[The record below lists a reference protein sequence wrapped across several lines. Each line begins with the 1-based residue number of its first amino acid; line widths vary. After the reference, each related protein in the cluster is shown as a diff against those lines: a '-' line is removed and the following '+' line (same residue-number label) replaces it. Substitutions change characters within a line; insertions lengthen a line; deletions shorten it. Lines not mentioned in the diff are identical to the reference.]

1 MIKSQIQ
8 EFKVVFTESIPID
21 LVDGYLYISMEYCM
35 AKHKCPCGCGL
46 TVITPI
52 LPKRWHLY
60 YDGETIET
68 MIKIAKKVPT
78 LMYISKGRE
87 EPTETFM
94 KKNCPKTKL
103 YVMGKHMMFWEFPK
117 EFNQVFDDFL
127 READIQ

>member
-8 EFKVVFTESIPID
+8 ELKVLFTDSIPFD

-60 YDGETIET
+60 YDGETISLSPSIGNYQFCGSHYFIRKNKIVWA
-68 MIKIAKKVPT
+68 IKREYNSKTESSTLKKF
-78 LMYISKGRE
+78 IKR
-87 EPTETFM
+87 
-94 KKNCPKTKL
+94 KKK
-103 YVMGKHMMFWEFPK
+103 
-117 EFNQVFDDFL
+117 
-127 READIQ
+127 